1 VLRLLIAGQYV
12 GRPFITTPDVPA
24 ERKAALRAAF
34 DATMKDP
41 EFLAEAAKTDM
52 EITPI
57 SGAAIDAFIAELY
70 RTPKDVVGKAAAA
83 IQK

>member
-1 VLRLLIAGQYV
+1 
-12 GRPFITTPDVPA
+12 VPA
-24 ERKAALRAAF
+24 DRRAALRAAF

-52 EITPI
+52 EITPL
-57 SGAAIDAFIAELY
+57 SGATIDAFIADVY
-70 RTPKDVVGKAAAA
+70 KTPKDVVAKAAAA

>member
-1 VLRLLIAGQYV
+1 V
-12 GRPFITTPDVPA
+12 GRPFIAPPDIPA

-57 SGAAIDAFIAELY
+57 SGAAIDAFIADLY
-70 RTPKDVVGKAAAA
+70 KTPKDVVGKAAAA
-83 IQK
+83 IRN